1 MIDEL
6 MEKIHKNC
14 HNVDE
19 DMVQRA
25 YYFAKEAHKEQ
36 KRESGEPYI
45 IHPIAVAENLA
56 ELGMD
61 TDTIVAG
68 LLHDVI
74 EDTKY
79 TYDDVVHEFNAEI
92 ANLIDGVTKLTKLG
106 EMEYKSKEEQQAD
119 NVRKMLLAMA
129 KDIRVII
136 IKLADRLHNMRTL
149 KFMPANKQKS
159 KAKETLDIYAPL
171 AHRLGMSK
179 IKWELEDLCFRYLHE
194 KEYYELVRDIA
205 EKRIER
211 ENYIKEIVDDLYKK
225 LEASGI
231 DSDIDGRPKHFYSI
245 YKKMVNKNKTIDEIF
260 DLTAIRVLVNSVK
273 DCYGVL
279 GIVHTIYTPI
289 PGRFKDYIAMPKPN
303 MYQSLHTTVIGPQG
317 KTFEIQIRTF
327 EMHRTAEY
335 GIAAHWKYKEGDTGR
350 TEQDN
355 QKHFEKKL
363 AWLRDMLEWQ
373 KETSDAEEFIEGFKI
388 DLFSDEVFVFTPKGV
403 VINLCS
409 GATPIDFAYRIHTD
423 IGNKCVG
430 AKVNGKIV
438 PLDYTLKTGE
448 IVEILTSSNA
458 KGPNMDWLNVAKSN
472 QAKSKI
478 KQWFKKAKKEENM
491 LKGKDLLDREL
502 KKQGV
507 NYADIAKGDFYERLV
522 KRYNIHNMDDVY
534 ALLGVSGIT
543 ASTLVSRLK
552 EDNGIEKVNKEKENK
567 EILNKAIEEQIAK
580 TARLGVSGITASTL
594 VSRLKEDNGIEKV
607 NKEKENKEILNK
619 AIEEQIAKTARQVD
633 QPNSYGI
640 TVKGESN
647 LMVRF
652 AKCCTPVPG
661 DDILGYITK
670 GRGVSVHRKDCQNLK
685 NLIETDG
692 ERVVEVSWGTSKG
705 NSYFAEIQVM
715 ADDREGLLADIMS
728 KNLKNL
734 IETDGERVVEVSWGT
749 SKGNS
754 YFAEIQVMADDREGL
769 LADIM
774 SIITDLKLQLSA
786 VNANLSKESYAYIN
800 VKVKIQCVNGLKDLM
815 KRIKNLKGVVDVYRV
830 NN

>member
-6 MEKIHKNC
+6 LKKIHKNC

-19 DMVQRA
+19 DMVKKA

-56 ELGMD
+56 DLGMD

-79 TYDDVVHEFNAEI
+79 TYDDVAREFNPEI

-106 EMEYKSKEEQQAD
+106 EMEYKSREEQQAD

-149 KFMPANKQKS
+149 KFVPAEKQKR

-205 EKRIER
+205 EKRAER
-211 ENYIKEIVDDLYKK
+211 EDYIKKIIDDLYKK

-231 DSDIDGRPKHFYSI
+231 DSEIDGRPKHFYSI

-335 GIAAHWKYKEGDTGR
+335 GIAAHWKYKEGDTGSS
-350 TEQDN
+350 EQDK
-355 QKHFEKKL
+355 QKDFEKKL

-438 PLDYTLKTGE
+438 PLDYKLKTGE
-448 IVEILTSSNA
+448 IVEILTSANA
-458 KGPNMDWLNVAKSN
+458 KGPNMDWLNIAKSN

-478 KQWFKKAKKEENM
+478 KQWFKKAKKEENI
-491 LKGKDLLDREL
+491 LKGKELLDKEL

-507 NYADIAKGDFYERLV
+507 NYAEIAKGEFYERLL

-534 ALLGVSGIT
+534 ALLGVNGVS
-543 ASTLVSRLK
+543 ASSLVSRLK
-552 EDNGIEKVNKEKENK
+552 EDNGPDKISKEKENK
-567 EILNKAIEEQIAK
+567 EILNKTIEEQIAK
-580 TARLGVSGITASTL
+580 TARKDDHS
-594 VSRLKEDNGIEKV
+594 N
-607 NKEKENKEILNK
+607 N
-619 AIEEQIAKTARQVD
+619 
-633 QPNSYGI
+633 YGI

-661 DDILGYITK
+661 DEILGYITK

-692 ERVVEVSWGTSKG
+692 EKVVEVSWGTSKG
-705 NSYFAEIQVM
+705 NSYVAEIQVM
-715 ADDREGLLADIMS
+715 ADDRD
-728 KNLKNL
+728 
-734 IETDGERVVEVSWGT
+734 
-749 SKGNS
+749 
-754 YFAEIQVMADDREGL
+754 GL

-786 VNANLSKESYAYIN
+786 VNANLAKENYAYIN
-800 VKVKIQCVNGLKDLM
+800 VKVKIQCVNSLQDLM

>member
-1 MIDEL
+1 MVDKLLENIN
-6 MEKIHKNC
+6 KNC
-14 HNVDE
+14 HNVDIE
-19 DMVQRA
+19 LVKKA
-25 YYFAKEAHKEQ
+25 YNFAKEAHKDQ

-45 IHPIAVAENLA
+45 IHPIAVAEILA

-61 TDTIVAG
+61 TNTIVAG

-74 EDTKY
+74 EDT
-79 TYDDVVHEFNAEI
+79 DCSFEDASRMFNPEV
-92 ANLIDGVTKLTKLG
+92 ANLVDGVTKLTKLG
-106 EMEYKSKEEQQAD
+106 EMEYKTKEEQQAD

-149 KFMPANKQKS
+149 KFMPANKQKN

-194 KEYYELVRDIA
+194 KEYYDLVKDIA
-205 EKRIER
+205 EKRVER
-211 ENYIKEIVDDLYKK
+211 ESYIQDIVNDLYKK
-225 LEASGI
+225 LEGAGI

-245 YKKMVNKNKTIDEIF
+245 YKKMVNKNKSIEEIF

-279 GIVHTIYTPI
+279 GIVHTIYRPI

-327 EMHRTAEY
+327 EMHKTAEY
-335 GIAAHWKYKEGDTGR
+335 GIAAHWKYKEGDTAGG
-350 TEQDN
+350 TEVDK
-355 QKHFEKKL
+355 QKEFEKKL

-373 KETSDAEEFIEGFKI
+373 KETSDAEEFMEGFKI

-409 GATPIDFAYRIHTD
+409 KATPIDFAYRIHTD
-423 IGNKCVG
+423 VGNKCVG

-448 IVEILTSSNA
+448 IVEILTSPNA
-458 KGPNMDWLNVAKSN
+458 KGPNMDWLNIAKSN
-472 QAKSKI
+472 QSKSKI
-478 KQWFKKAKKEENM
+478 KLWFKKAKKEENIV
-491 LKGKDLLDREL
+491 KGKELFEKEL

-507 NYADIAKGDFYERLV
+507 NYADIAKGDAYEKFA
-522 KRYNIHNMDDVY
+522 KRYNIHSMDDLY
-534 ALLGVSGIT
+534 ALIGIGSLG
-543 ASTLVSRLK
+543 ASSYIVRLK
-552 EDNGIEKVNKEKENK
+552 EDNGLDKYAKERENK
-567 EILNKAIEEQIAK
+567 EILSKVIEEQIAK
-580 TARLGVSGITASTL
+580 TA
-594 VSRLKEDNGIEKV
+594 KQPE
-607 NKEKENKEILNK
+607 
-619 AIEEQIAKTARQVD
+619 
-633 QPNSYGI
+633 PNSYGI

-652 AKCCTPVPG
+652 AKCCSPVPG

-670 GRGVSVHRKDCQNLK
+670 GRGVSVHRRDCSNLQ

-692 ERVVEVSWGTSKG
+692 EKVVEVNWGKSLNT
-705 NSYFAEIQVM
+705 SYFAEIQVQ
-715 ADDREGLLADIMS
+715 AEDRENLLADTMS
-728 KNLKNL
+728 V
-734 IETDGERVVEVSWGT
+734 IS
-749 SKGNS
+749 
-754 YFAEIQVMADDREGL
+754 
-769 LADIM
+769 
-774 SIITDLKLQLSA
+774 DLKLQLSA
-786 VNANLSKESYAYIN
+786 VNANLGKEGFAFIN
-800 VKVKIQCVNGLKDLM
+800 IKIKITSVDNLNDLM
-815 KRIKNLKGVVDVYRV
+815 KRIKRLKGVLDVYRV
-830 NN
+830 NS